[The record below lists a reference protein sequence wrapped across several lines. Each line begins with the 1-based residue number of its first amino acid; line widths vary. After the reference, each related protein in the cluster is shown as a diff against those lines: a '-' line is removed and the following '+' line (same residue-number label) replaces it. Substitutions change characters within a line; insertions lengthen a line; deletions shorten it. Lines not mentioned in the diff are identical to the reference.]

1 MKMTISMEE
10 IKKIIAKRLYEMGYT
25 IHPEN
30 ITLESHTE
38 GSYIETNIETIFDG
52 FSVQLPDDF

>member
-10 IKKIIAKRLYEMGYT
+10 TKKIIAKRLYEMGYK

-30 ITLESHTE
+30 IILEPHTE
-38 GSYIETNIETIFDG
+38 GSYEDIETIFDG